1 MNQDE
6 AIDLARQVFTRANEV
21 VKTQTGKSIVET
33 AFNLASPAITK
44 QMPAVAILLPMLK
57 RLILP
62 MIEKSLTSDQYTQIA
77 IAMADLEQAMDD
89 ITDRAQAARALIEGM
104 SEEQVDAYL
113 RKEGLIRSQ
122 P

>member
-1 MNQDE
+1 MNQQE
-6 AIDLARQVFTRANEV
+6 AIDLARQVFTRANEI
-21 VKTQTGKSIVET
+21 VKTNTGKSVVET
-33 AFNLASPAITK
+33 AFDLAAPAITK

-77 IAMADLEQAMDD
+77 IAIADLEQAMDD
-89 ITDRAQAARALIEGM
+89 ITDRAAAARALIEGM
-104 SEEQVDAYL
+104 SEEQVEAYL